1 MIDWNLFDKSACV
14 RRLNHMTRGW
24 FALLNGFRLVEG
36 VRARGMLNGMD
47 KVPLMRDIGCDKNRP
62 LVQCC

>member
-14 RRLNHMTRGW
+14 RRLNRMARGW

-36 VRARGMLNGMD
+36 VRARGMLDGMD
-47 KVPLMRDIGCDKNRP
+47 
-62 LVQCC
+62 